1 MMIVCGTCGNFRDA
15 GSGEVATNCI
25 DCRTWVLRVAALSQD
40 QEARARDREIGR
52 DEARHERAAEWLR
65 EIGR

>member
-1 MMIVCGTCGNFRDA
+1 MMVVCQTCGNFREH
-15 GSGEVATNCI
+15 GSGQIETACI
-25 DCRTWVLRVAALSQD
+25 DCRTWMLRVSALSQD

-52 DEARHERAAEWLR
+52 DEAKHERAAEWHR